1 VEELVPEGMPLVVIL
16 WLNEHRLLVVFV
28 LAAVMWFGAYGYYFR
43 GLIKNWFSRGRPHN
57 WSVDMV
63 TKKAVA
69 RGQEQV

>member
-1 VEELVPEGMPLVVIL
+1 
-16 WLNEHRLLVVFV
+16 V
-28 LAAVMWFGAYGYYFR
+28 LWFGAYGYYFR
-43 GLIKNWFSRGRPHN
+43 GMIKSWFNRGRPHN